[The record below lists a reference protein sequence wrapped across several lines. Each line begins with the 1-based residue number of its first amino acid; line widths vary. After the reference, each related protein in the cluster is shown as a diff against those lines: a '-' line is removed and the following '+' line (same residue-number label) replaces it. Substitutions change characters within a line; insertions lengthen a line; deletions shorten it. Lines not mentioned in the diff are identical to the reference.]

1 MATILVVDDR
11 VEHRRLMRRVLERDG
26 HRVVDTADGAE
37 ALTLARTELP
47 DLVLS
52 DILMPGMDGFTL
64 CRRLQADPD
73 LRHVPFIFV
82 TGTFGDDKYQ
92 QFAKEVGASRI
103 LNKPF
108 DTQALRKAVS
118 DVLDDF
124 RPDATMRFASL
135 DESSFHERHAEAV
148 NFKLAEKVAEL
159 EGANERLR
167 SSEARAQ
174 AMLAGVVETI
184 TKMVEY
190 RDPYTTGHEQRV
202 GALATAIGRELGL
215 DGAELDGLRIGGYLH
230 DVGKIALP
238 TEILAKPG
246 KLTAVE
252 FSLIKAHSQIGHDI
266 LSGIDFP
273 WQVAQMALQHHERLD
288 GSGYPHGLR
297 GDAILREARIIAV
310 ADTVEAMT
318 SHRPYRP
325 AIGPEKALQEIEK
338 GKGRF
343 YDADAVDACLAL
355 IREGRFKF
363 E

>member
-11 VEHRRLMRRVLERDG
+11 AEHRRLMRRVLERDG
-26 HRVVDTADGAE
+26 HRVFDTTDGAE
-37 ALTLARTELP
+37 ALALARVESL

-52 DILMPGMDGFTL
+52 DVLMPGMDGFTL
-64 CRRLQADPD
+64 CRRLQADPK

-82 TGTFGDDKYQ
+82 TGTFGDEKYRA
-92 QFAKEVGASRI
+92 FARELGASRI

-108 DTQALRKAVS
+108 DTQSLRNVVNE
-118 DVLDDF
+118 VLDDS
-124 RPDATMRFASL
+124 RSDATMRFASL
-135 DESSFHERHAEAV
+135 DDSAFHARHVEAV
-148 NFKLAEKVAEL
+148 NLKLAEKVGEL
-159 EGANERLR
+159 EAANERLR
-167 SSEARAQ
+167 DSEAHAQ
-174 AMLAGVVETI
+174 ALLGSVVETI

-190 RDPYTTGHEQRV
+190 RDPYTTGHERRV
-202 GALATAIGRELGL
+202 GDLATAMGRVLGL
-215 DGAELDGLRIGGYLH
+215 DGRELDGLRIGGYLH

-246 KLTAVE
+246 RLTAVE

-266 LSGIDFP
+266 LAGIDFP

-288 GSGYPHGLR
+288 GSGYPRGLR
-297 GDAILREARIIAV
+297 GEGILREARILAV

-325 AIGPEKALQEIEK
+325 AVGLAMALDEIER
-338 GKGRF
+338 GRGRL
-343 YDADAVDACLAL
+343 YDADAVDTCLQL
-355 IREGRFKF
+355 FREEHFRF

>member
-11 VEHRRLMRRVLERDG
+11 AEHRRLMRRVLERDG
-26 HRVVDTADGAE
+26 HRVVDTADGSE

-108 DTQALRKAVS
+108 DTQALRTAVS
-118 DVLDDF
+118 EVLDDF
-124 RPDATMRFASL
+124 KPDATMRFARL
-135 DESSFHERHAEAV
+135 DDSSFYERHAEAV
-148 NFKLAEKVAEL
+148 NLKLAEKVGEL
-159 EGANERLR
+159 EAANERLR
-167 SSEARAQ
+167 ASESRAQ
-174 AMLAGVVETI
+174 SMLTGVVQTI

-202 GALATAIGRELGL
+202 GNLATAIGRALGM
-215 DGAELDGLRIGGYLH
+215 DGPELDGLRIGGYLH

-252 FSLIKAHSQIGHDI
+252 FSLIKAHSQIGHEI

-273 WQVAQMALQHHERLD
+273 WQIAQMALQHHERLD
-288 GSGYPHGLR
+288 GSGYPGGLR
-297 GDAILREARIIAV
+297 GDAILKEARIIAV

-325 AIGPEKALQEIEK
+325 AIGQEKALQEIAS
-338 GKGRF
+338 GRGRL
-343 YDADAVDACLAL
+343 YDADAVDACLVL
-355 IREGRFKF
+355 FRDGQFRF